1 MRTDPKLRSMVAE
14 GTGVPGET
22 VYICDDCNK
31 EYTLSDLP
39 KGSDSEE
46 GRRQTNVL
54 GPCEDCGCE
63 YYDVKLSAESR

>member
-54 GPCEDCGCE
+54 GPMRGLW
-63 YYDVKLSAESR
+63 V

>member
-1 MRTDPKLRSMVAE
+1 MVAE

-54 GPCEDCGCE
+54 GPMRGLW
-63 YYDVKLSAESR
+63 V